1 MSLLTILTFDFIN
14 NFMTQWYVLWNA
26 TSKKYIFV
34 RFAVPLELP
43 ILKREYFNRWYKL
56 RPYYLAGKLA
66 DFLIQLISTFIY
78 TVIVYYM
85 SGQLPESRRFG
96 LYMLVCFVVS
106 LVGQTAGLIIGCSL
120 KVQVCIHLFYY
131 SNYIKFIYR
140 VIEKYRTPPNIFS

>member
-1 MSLLTILTFDFIN
+1 MERSLKCVEKI
-14 NFMTQWYVLWNA
+14 Y
-26 TSKKYIFV
+26 FV

-66 DFLIQLISTFIY
+66 DFLIQLVSTFIY

-96 LYMLVCFVVS
+96 LYMLMCFVVS

-120 KVQVCIHLFYY
+120 KVQVCINLFY
-131 SNYIKFIYR
+131 SNYIKFIYINDYTSSFISLFFQHR
-140 VIEKYRTPPNIFS
+140 KKYD